1 MITKNFTVQ
10 VLEPSEGF
18 VLTQAEDVDLMNRVF
33 SKKVYLGV
41 NDSVDNWKEITAA
54 EQKEMEAKIEAM
66 IKEMELP
73 K

>member
-18 VLTQAEDVDLMNRVF
+18 VLTQAEDIDLMNRVF

-41 NDSVDNWKEITAA
+41 NDSVDNWKEITVA
-54 EQKEMEAKIEAM
+54 EQKEMEAEIEAM

>member
-1 MITKNFTVQ
+1 MITRNFTVQ

-41 NDSVDNWKEITAA
+41 NDSVDNWKEITEA
-54 EQKEMEAKIEAM
+54 EQKEMEAEIDAM
-66 IKEMELP
+66 VKEMQLP

>member
-1 MITKNFTVQ
+1 MITRNFTVQ

-41 NDSVDNWKEITAA
+41 NDSVDNWKEITEA
-54 EQKEMEAKIEAM
+54 EQKEMEVEIDAM
-66 IKEMELP
+66 VKEMQLP